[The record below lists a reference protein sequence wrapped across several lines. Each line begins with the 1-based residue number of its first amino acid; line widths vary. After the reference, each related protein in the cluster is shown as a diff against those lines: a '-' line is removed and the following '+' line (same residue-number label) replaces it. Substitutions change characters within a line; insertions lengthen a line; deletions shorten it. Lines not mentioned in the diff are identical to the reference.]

1 MTTAPHSGDRAG
13 RQLGPGSAVP
23 RLMAIVAG
31 VAVLVLLVVG
41 LIQLAYS
48 SSSSSSAPPARM
60 TLAQVKAD
68 LAGSPAPLARLHAQA
83 SQILFGGAGALH
95 ARLTGLRGYPLV
107 INKWASWCIP
117 CQNER
122 PVFQHASAA
131 LGRTVAFLGI
141 DSADTSVAEAR
152 AFLRAYPLG
161 FPSYYDKSGQLGTTV
176 TGSQFTPVTVFY
188 DRAGHEYI
196 HQGPYPSLAKLERD
210 VRRYALDQ

>member
-1 MTTAPHSGDRAG
+1 MTTAPRSGDRD
-13 RQLGPGSAVP
+13 RQTATSGSAAV
-23 RLMAIVAG
+23 RLLAVAAG

-41 LIQLAYS
+41 LIQLAGS

-60 TLAQVKAD
+60 TLAQVKAE
-68 LAGSPAPLARLHAQA
+68 LAGSPGPLARLHTQA
-83 SQILFGGAGALH
+83 SQILPGGASALH
-95 ARLTGLRGYPLV
+95 ARLGALRGYPLV

-122 PVFQHASAA
+122 PAFQHASAT

-141 DSADTSVAEAR
+141 DSADTSLAEGR
-152 AFLRAYPLG
+152 AFLRAYPVG
-161 FPSYYDKSGQLGTTV
+161 FPSYYDKSGQLGTAV
-176 TGSQFTPVTVFY
+176 TGSPFTPVTVFY